1 MITIASLVILSIV
14 FFSDSILG
22 DFDESFYKNWV
33 NKYREI
39 SGNQNPP
46 LKYKDWIKLASNLN
60 CTTDPA
66 NYKQIFEDLKD
77 YKKMNLS
84 VAKLQELSEKVVQ
97 YGVDVSRKQKNI
109 FLKTRLL
116 WPFQNSLA
124 YLSRLLDPMIDFY
137 VITNVY
143 DEGIVAPADD
153 NQGRPYSDMAD
164 LVSRSEI
171 IREAHKEY
179 IDSNMFLRAPSNFI
193 AVPFDI
199 PIFSVNR
206 LKGFKDIILPTVR
219 TALTAYPSQYKVAM
233 SAPAWENKNKKA
245 VFRGRTTGVNFRKVR
260 EENIPLTQNVR
271 FKLHD
276 MSMKQKEGQ
285 LYCSVPLDF
294 GLTDIWQCDE
304 GNEYIEEI
312 TKKFPLVPS
321 LEYEIQFKSKYLI
334 VVDGNGWPDRLA
346 TFLLSGSLVFL
357 ATVHEEW
364 VINQIVDGE
373 HYIKVKPD
381 LSDLVD
387 KLEWA
392 AANDEEAKRIA
403 MNGRQ
408 FSKKMFDSQPMQ
420 MYNSFLFMEYQ
431 RLFK

>member
-33 NKYREI
+33 NKYRQI

-77 YKKMNLS
+77 YKNMNLS

-153 NQGRPYSDMAD
+153 N
-164 LVSRSEI
+164 
-171 IREAHKEY
+171 
-179 IDSNMFLRAPSNFI
+179 
-193 AVPFDI
+193 
-199 PIFSVNR
+199 
-206 LKGFKDIILPTVR
+206 
-219 TALTAYPSQYKVAM
+219 
-233 SAPAWENKNKKA
+233 
-245 VFRGRTTGVNFRKVR
+245 
-260 EENIPLTQNVR
+260 
-271 FKLHD
+271 
-276 MSMKQKEGQ
+276 
-285 LYCSVPLDF
+285 
-294 GLTDIWQCDE
+294 
-304 GNEYIEEI
+304 
-312 TKKFPLVPS
+312 
-321 LEYEIQFKSKYLI
+321 
-334 VVDGNGWPDRLA
+334 
-346 TFLLSGSLVFL
+346 
-357 ATVHEEW
+357 
-364 VINQIVDGE
+364 
-373 HYIKVKPD
+373 
-381 LSDLVD
+381 
-387 KLEWA
+387 
-392 AANDEEAKRIA
+392 
-403 MNGRQ
+403 
-408 FSKKMFDSQPMQ
+408 
-420 MYNSFLFMEYQ
+420 
-431 RLFK
+431 